1 MYQCKTCK
9 DVGPTQYQCKIH
21 PLQDGKWGYSSAVEQ
36 LPLKQTVEGSIPSG
50 PTKKLTGLEL
60 PVVFPKVPSNLID
73 KSFTPMGYEAYEW
86 ELEKAQKIVQL
97 IETLN
102 ETFGILGP
110 PSYTK
115 SPMFL
120 KVYEQG
126 VWPWLTK
133 RGGLELIAAADY
145 AIAIAESLTDETE
158 PSKKFRWM
166 VMQDAMKMYDK
177 LKTAHHTTSCY
188 CALCGDDGL

>member
-1 MYQCKTCK
+1 MKSGWKCAGCGNTKATAYACQAHTGQSTWTKVWAK
-9 DVGPTQYQCKIH
+9 NEV
-21 PLQDGKWGYSSAVEQ
+21 WGYSSAVEQ

-50 PTKKLTGLEL
+50 PTKETTGLED
-60 PVVFPKVPSNLID
+60 VM
-73 KSFTPMGYEAYEW
+73 PMGYDTYEW
-86 ELEKAQKIVQL
+86 NIVKVKKMVQL
-97 IETLN
+97 IEALN
-102 ETFGILGP
+102 EAFEILKAP
-110 PSYTK
+110 AYSKNPL
-115 SPMFL
+115 FAEI
-120 KVYEQG
+120 YEKG

-133 RGGLELIAAADY
+133 RGGLELIAAVDY

-188 CALCGDDGL
+188 CNLCGDDGL